1 MNLSGDLLAD
11 LADIDISNFKRRSV
25 SRNMDQQQEE
35 NEDVEMEASALA
47 TVGLRRAIEKNSVT
61 LVNESGL
68 DFIVSPTSLMSTF
81 LDPGLTEANHM
92 FVESKQGMLVD
103 VCFPG
108 GELDGSN
115 DLLSKT
121 SPTLALRLSPKSAA
135 EVGDRDVLVD
145 LPISSPSGHSTHV
158 HRLQPAS
165 RSNHENIE
173 FKSPNRCSPETVIS
187 ESSGLGQSDYAYY
200 NVEPVVEWCM
210 QNQRLRSN
218 ISDIYSV
225 EKGCDLLSSA
235 VWSPE
240 DENCDELYPSTLP
253 DIENLKTSESSD
265 KMEWDGEKQPLSPG
279 RWKANAV
286 TITKAGSRSNCNWV
300 RPYLKD
306 DSPEW
311 TDMTCIIRMARE
323 RVMLPDSNWI
333 WLNDWSVDLSGSYSE
348 STDADGWEYE
358 ADFETFNRN
367 RRIYKRGDACRRRR
381 WTRTRMVRP
390 PRLEDPYRSL
400 AIAWETSRDANGNFV
415 VCVRSLLTLHNNT
428 DTLLHCFVSSP
439 SWGDTNIGSIAGG
452 EKLYVPVQY
461 ASSTYLRLGLF
472 DKDSVQTEDQKRF
485 NGCNVSQEIMIIPT
499 SYTSSVLVRTHI
511 ELVKETGDFW
521 VDDTQMHFLINISS
535 NNGIVDI
542 FIEPVLRVVNLL
554 PCQLQC
560 EFGEV
565 PRSLASKGDLRN
577 RLIIGKKGKK
587 ISKLDSITVPVGKE
601 GKCIAVNPAL
611 KPHMSLRVPG
621 YHWSP
626 WHRLVNRKATSKTWQ
641 SPDSEE
647 EWQLQFDQ
655 GDVDYAEEYK
665 SLVLFERLG
674 KGGDP
679 LTLIVSVEVG
689 HCPTI
694 RIYSQYWILDK
705 TGFGCRFCEKFDDL
719 LSTTPDIG
727 TSRRSHLLHTEARD
741 ASIQK
746 DMAIPGC
753 QWSIGMNGMSMYF
766 SENEKFALSI
776 ESVAGVVDT
785 DRKISSKWVSPLD
798 ISNLIPKTAFSV
810 DESYGGSR
818 RFDLAISV
826 TVCPGLFAR
835 TKVITLY
842 PRYQIVNLLDTEL
855 VVAQDG
861 ILDARTVIPPHSAV
875 PYHWEKQSLAPK
887 VRLGPLASPSNNA
900 DMKWTRGC
908 IQLDKIGITSLRFPV
923 ENICSSQ
930 PVVIQAEV
938 RLATKEQSSA
948 VTVVIWSTDEK
959 SNPLYVLRNK
969 TSRVILC
976 RQPLQDDIGEVDEH
990 GNLLPIEGCGPGI
1003 SSGLNSGSISNG
1015 CGVDMIPLIGAFL
1028 GLDRIEEFVWTIG
1041 KDEVVCFGF
1050 DDPEK
1055 THILEWTCVTTTSK
1069 RFDKQKGRAFVEVDA
1084 MGTSSMLAMPD
1095 GSELRCTIRAEH
1107 STKVIE
1113 FIEIA
1118 GGSRRGVNST
1128 DLLRKLKKSGKHYET
1143 MLDFGSNLTLSRN
1156 KVVEEVDDVAF
1167 SLRLDLPV
1175 IAISVIDNATPSNY
1189 GREILLSQF
1198 DKLMF
1203 EFSQKREGYHD
1214 FELTLSSLQ
1223 VDNHVWKSIHPVMIF
1238 CPSSTEPNE
1247 PLLHMSA
1254 VRRLQ
1259 PNSSSLVFRYA
1270 AIRLLEIEIFL
1281 DRRTV
1286 ECIATFMQPLGRS
1299 RFIKYED
1306 PNEWI
1311 QKTTVDMAKFFRGSD
1326 QRATREIE
1334 AVVQTAN
1341 SGRIYFEQLHL
1352 HPVRLSLT
1360 FTQEWMEWTAGA
1372 DGLMIFQFIRGMASI
1387 ANAPLKFTSFVV
1399 GHAFES
1405 PQALL
1410 RIITTHYSSQLTK
1423 QIFGIIGSLAI
1434 LGAPADFISNVGTGV
1449 RDFFYEPINGMMH
1462 SPAHFIE
1469 GLEIGTQS
1477 LARGVFVGVVRGAAN
1492 VTDVVNANLAGLTAD
1507 DDFIDERKAHQR
1519 MLTDAMSRGV
1529 TKRTIQDSLYLA
1541 GASVA
1546 RGVKSGTVGMWEQPT
1561 MYASK
1566 HGPVGFIKG
1575 IGKALV
1581 GAIVKPVVGV
1591 GDAAV
1596 LVMNHVSD
1604 ATSDKQV
1611 LPKIPMRLRRALP
1624 RFSPEK
1630 RFSVRLVPYDD
1641 KAAKAQKI
1649 VTGGESVDDV
1659 YIGHVNIPSHLIIAS
1674 DQCLWAID
1682 RRSREPWCVS
1692 WEEISHFE
1700 IQQDDKMR
1708 IAIFS
1713 QTGLKSCVFAVN
1725 HSADSTELYKLLSMQ
1740 REKMS
1745 NGKNNSSELD
1755 SSLFTGGLENL
1766 SRYNIQGI
1774 KAKQVNHVFGS
1785 VNNIRK
1791 RLSSAIKDEIDVI
1804 EQCFARVKML
1814 GSDSSTFF
1822 QRLDEEAWTLVNYWG
1837 QVFSGLS
1844 SRRCIAASI
1853 INGTGYDIQ
1862 IKATKLVE
1870 GGSPCYSIPSKEFD
1884 AEQGVLH
1891 PGGAI
1896 IFFGWGVVPNLLQP
1910 GNVFMNIETNAFVS
1924 DLSEHKSRDS
1934 FADAMA
1940 GYQVGFLEKSYDES
1954 GWWAKY
1960 WLLVRKA

>member
-1 MNLSGDLLAD
+1 
-11 LADIDISNFKRRSV
+11 
-25 SRNMDQQQEE
+25 
-35 NEDVEMEASALA
+35 
-47 TVGLRRAIEKNSVT
+47 
-61 LVNESGL
+61 
-68 DFIVSPTSLMSTF
+68 
-81 LDPGLTEANHM
+81 
-92 FVESKQGMLVD
+92 
-103 VCFPG
+103 
-108 GELDGSN
+108 
-115 DLLSKT
+115 
-121 SPTLALRLSPKSAA
+121 
-135 EVGDRDVLVD
+135 
-145 LPISSPSGHSTHV
+145 
-158 HRLQPAS
+158 
-165 RSNHENIE
+165 
-173 FKSPNRCSPETVIS
+173 
-187 ESSGLGQSDYAYY
+187 
-200 NVEPVVEWCM
+200 
-210 QNQRLRSN
+210 
-218 ISDIYSV
+218 
-225 EKGCDLLSSA
+225 
-235 VWSPE
+235 
-240 DENCDELYPSTLP
+240 
-253 DIENLKTSESSD
+253 
-265 KMEWDGEKQPLSPG
+265 
-279 RWKANAV
+279 
-286 TITKAGSRSNCNWV
+286 
-300 RPYLKD
+300 
-306 DSPEW
+306 
-311 TDMTCIIRMARE
+311 
-323 RVMLPDSNWI
+323 
-333 WLNDWSVDLSGSYSE
+333 
-348 STDADGWEYE
+348 
-358 ADFETFNRN
+358 
-367 RRIYKRGDACRRRR
+367 
-381 WTRTRMVRP
+381 
-390 PRLEDPYRSL
+390 
-400 AIAWETSRDANGNFV
+400 
-415 VCVRSLLTLHNNT
+415 
-428 DTLLHCFVSSP
+428 
-439 SWGDTNIGSIAGG
+439 
-452 EKLYVPVQY
+452 
-461 ASSTYLRLGLF
+461 
-472 DKDSVQTEDQKRF
+472 
-485 NGCNVSQEIMIIPT
+485 
-499 SYTSSVLVRTHI
+499 
-511 ELVKETGDFW
+511 
-521 VDDTQMHFLINISS
+521 
-535 NNGIVDI
+535 
-542 FIEPVLRVVNLL
+542 
-554 PCQLQC
+554 
-560 EFGEV
+560 
-565 PRSLASKGDLRN
+565 
-577 RLIIGKKGKK
+577 
-587 ISKLDSITVPVGKE
+587 
-601 GKCIAVNPAL
+601 
-611 KPHMSLRVPG
+611 
-621 YHWSP
+621 
-626 WHRLVNRKATSKTWQ
+626 
-641 SPDSEE
+641 
-647 EWQLQFDQ
+647 
-655 GDVDYAEEYK
+655 
-665 SLVLFERLG
+665 
-674 KGGDP
+674 
-679 LTLIVSVEVG
+679 
-689 HCPTI
+689 
-694 RIYSQYWILDK
+694 
-705 TGFGCRFCEKFDDL
+705 
-719 LSTTPDIG
+719 
-727 TSRRSHLLHTEARD
+727 
-741 ASIQK
+741 
-746 DMAIPGC
+746 
-753 QWSIGMNGMSMYF
+753 
-766 SENEKFALSI
+766 
-776 ESVAGVVDT
+776 
-785 DRKISSKWVSPLD
+785 
-798 ISNLIPKTAFSV
+798 
-810 DESYGGSR
+810 
-818 RFDLAISV
+818 
-826 TVCPGLFAR
+826 
-835 TKVITLY
+835 
-842 PRYQIVNLLDTEL
+842 
-855 VVAQDG
+855 
-861 ILDARTVIPPHSAV
+861 
-875 PYHWEKQSLAPK
+875 
-887 VRLGPLASPSNNA
+887 
-900 DMKWTRGC
+900 
-908 IQLDKIGITSLRFPV
+908 
-923 ENICSSQ
+923 
-930 PVVIQAEV
+930 
-938 RLATKEQSSA
+938 
-948 VTVVIWSTDEK
+948 
-959 SNPLYVLRNK
+959 
-969 TSRVILC
+969 
-976 RQPLQDDIGEVDEH
+976 
-990 GNLLPIEGCGPGI
+990 
-1003 SSGLNSGSISNG
+1003 
-1015 CGVDMIPLIGAFL
+1015 
-1028 GLDRIEEFVWTIG
+1028 
-1041 KDEVVCFGF
+1041 
-1050 DDPEK
+1050 
-1055 THILEWTCVTTTSK
+1055 
-1069 RFDKQKGRAFVEVDA
+1069 
-1084 MGTSSMLAMPD
+1084 
-1095 GSELRCTIRAEH
+1095 
-1107 STKVIE
+1107 
-1113 FIEIA
+1113 
-1118 GGSRRGVNST
+1118 
-1128 DLLRKLKKSGKHYET
+1128 
-1143 MLDFGSNLTLSRN
+1143 
-1156 KVVEEVDDVAF
+1156 
-1167 SLRLDLPV
+1167 
-1175 IAISVIDNATPSNY
+1175 
-1189 GREILLSQF
+1189 
-1198 DKLMF
+1198 
-1203 EFSQKREGYHD
+1203 
-1214 FELTLSSLQ
+1214 
-1223 VDNHVWKSIHPVMIF
+1223 
-1238 CPSSTEPNE
+1238 
-1247 PLLHMSA
+1247 
-1254 VRRLQ
+1254 
-1259 PNSSSLVFRYA
+1259 
-1270 AIRLLEIEIFL
+1270 
-1281 DRRTV
+1281 
-1286 ECIATFMQPLGRS
+1286 
-1299 RFIKYED
+1299 
-1306 PNEWI
+1306 
-1311 QKTTVDMAKFFRGSD
+1311 MAKFFRGSD

-1755 SSLFTGGLENL
+1755 RSLFTGGLENL